1 MLEAANVSKSFGA
14 LKVLLDVSITVSPGT
29 VHGLIGP
36 NGAGKTT
43 LVNVLTGHIQP
54 DQGGVLLDGASISR
68 LPPHRRAQLGI
79 SRSFQAPRLLEDLT
93 VIENVR
99 LGQHMLSRLD
109 DARLHEVARLLDLEA
124 ELERPVGK
132 LPTGQ
137 RRLVELARSL
147 VGRPKV
153 LLLDEPFA
161 GLTGAEIRTV
171 GRIIRRLSQDLGL
184 AVLLIEHNLSE
195 VFSLSERV
203 SVLDR
208 GHLVAAGTAAE
219 VADSSEVRTIFF
231 GGEKAADFSKS
242 AKVDVSSDEIALS
255 AQGLSAGYGRLQVI
269 HDVNVQVRRR
279 EIVGLV
285 GVNGAGKSTLLRAL
299 SGHARVM
306 AGTVELH
313 GAPAKLGNAPAL
325 VRSGLALVPEGRH
338 LFTSLSAEDNLH
350 LAGVAAGLGRAEIR
364 QRLELIYTAL
374 PQIHALRARP
384 AGALSGGQQQAVT
397 IARALMCKPS
407 VLLLDEPSIGLSRPA
422 LEALAPQLMR
432 LVEQEDISLLLAEQ
446 NVGFASLLCDRSYL
460 MDAGTIISE
469 GRADIITAAW
479 EEQNERRAHA
489 LEEQDQS
496 CPEPKLSPVNQ

>member
-1 MLEAANVSKSFGA
+1 MLEATGVSKSFGA
-14 LKVLLDVSITVSPGT
+14 LKVLGNVSLKVSPGS

-43 LVNVLTGHIQP
+43 LVNILTGHIQP
-54 DQGGVLLDGASISR
+54 NEGDVLLEGRTVSR

-99 LGQHMLSRLD
+99 LGQHMLARTDDSRL
-109 DARLHEVARLLDLEA
+109 REVARLLDLEA

-171 GRIIRRLSQDLGL
+171 ARIIRTLSRDLGL

-195 VFSLSERV
+195 VFSLSDEV

-208 GHLVAAGTAAE
+208 GHLVAAGTASA
-219 VADSSEVRTIFF
+219 VADSSEVSAIFF
-231 GGEKAADFSKS
+231 GGERISES
-242 AKVDVSSDEIALS
+242 ARVTKVDISTAEIAL
-255 AQGLSAGYGRLQVI
+255 AARGLRAGYGRLEVI
-269 HDVNVQVRRR
+269 HNVDIHVRHR

-306 AGTVELH
+306 AGVLELH
-313 GAPAKLGNAPAL
+313 GAPVKPGDAPSL

-350 LAGVAAGLGRAEIR
+350 LAGLAAGLGRQEVR
-364 QRLELIYTAL
+364 QRLDLIYSAL
-374 PQIHALRARP
+374 PQIHSLRTRP

-422 LEALAPQLMR
+422 LEALAPQLMK
-432 LVEQEDISLLLAEQ
+432 LVEQEDISILLAEQ
-446 NVGFASLLCDRSYL
+446 NVNFAALLCDRSYL
-460 MDAGTIISE
+460 MDAGAVISE
-469 GRADIITAAW
+469 GRADVITTAW
-479 EEQNERRAHA
+479 EQENERRAHA
-489 LEEQDQS
+489 MESQEEA
-496 CPEPKLSPVNQ
+496 LSQRRLSRVHQ